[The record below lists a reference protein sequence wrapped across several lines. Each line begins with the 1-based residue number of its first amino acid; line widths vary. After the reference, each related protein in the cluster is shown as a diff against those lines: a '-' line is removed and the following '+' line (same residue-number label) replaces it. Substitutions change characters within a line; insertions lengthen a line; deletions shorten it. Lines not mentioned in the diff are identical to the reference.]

1 MQIPGVPSRFT
12 MFDETVL
19 QSVLCTPSGV
29 LRYVIET
36 ADLDDVLEV
45 GQTDWT
51 PNLKVH
57 RFTHLCT
64 MFPQHAS
71 TSLAHGQ
78 QHGRTYYC

>member
-1 MQIPGVPSRFT
+1 

-57 RFTHLCT
+57 RFTHLALKKGLQFWCILWI
-64 MFPQHAS
+64 A
-71 TSLAHGQ
+71 
-78 QHGRTYYC
+78 